1 MTLTKPMLA
10 SREIPRA
17 EDLTY
22 PVMVS
27 PKLDGQR
34 SLIKDGKAL
43 PRTFKPIPND
53 FVRAWCEAN
62 LPEGLDGELMLR
74 DLTGK
79 FHECSG
85 AMRRKTGEPDFVF
98 AAFDFVPCGNIEQT
112 YQNRFAGLESIAGI
126 IDPVHFAVVPH
137 HVVNS
142 PAELLEAYE
151 NFLQIGYE
159 GLMVN
164 SPDSGYKCGRS
175 SLKEGILLKFKPFAD
190 EEALVIGVSELLH
203 NENEAQKDAFGRT
216 KRASHAEFKSKSGTM
231 GSLQCRFADG
241 TEFSVGTGFS
251 AAQRAE
257 IWEEFAHGEVIGYH
271 VKIKH
276 QPPPGGRIEGVAPR
290 FPSFLG
296 FRDMHLDS

>member
-1 MTLTKPMLA
+1 MTVTKPMLA
-10 SREIPRA
+10 SREIPKA

-27 PKLDGQR
+27 PKLDGLR
-34 SLIKDGKAL
+34 CLIKDGKAL
-43 PRTFKPIPND
+43 SRTFKAIPND
-53 FVRAWCEAN
+53 YAREWCERF

-74 DLTGK
+74 DLTGA
-79 FHECSG
+79 FHEASG
-85 AMRRKTGEPDFVF
+85 SFRRKTGEPDFVF
-98 AAFDFVPCGNIEQT
+98 AAFDLVTDGNVGQPYRER
-112 YQNRFAGLESIAGI
+112 YAKLESLAKTISPA
-126 IDPVHFAVVPH
+126 HFAVVPH
-137 HVVNS
+137 RVVNS
-142 PAELLEAYE
+142 PDELLEAYE

-164 SPDSGYKCGRS
+164 SLDSGYKCGRS
-175 SLKEGILLKFKPFAD
+175 SLKQGILLKFKPFED
-190 EEALVIGVSELLH
+190 EEALVIGVTELLH

-216 KRASHAEFKSKSGTM
+216 KRASHRENKTGAGTM

-271 VKIKH
+271 AKIKF
-276 QPPPGGRIEGVAPR
+276 QPPPGGRKEGEAPR

>member
-1 MTLTKPMLA
+1 MT
-10 SREIPRA
+10 SRRPTYGCFAPIMTTNPAAARRRA
-17 EDLTY
+17 Y
-22 PVMVS
+22 
-27 PKLDGQR
+27 
-34 SLIKDGKAL
+34 
-43 PRTFKPIPND
+43 RTSVPS
-53 FVRAWCEAN
+53 R
-62 LPEGLDGELMLR
+62 
-74 DLTGK
+74 
-79 FHECSG
+79 
-85 AMRRKTGEPDFVF
+85 EPDFVF
-98 AAFDFVPCGNIEQT
+98 AAFDWVPCGNIEQT

-142 PAELLEAYE
+142 PAELLMAYE

-216 KRASHAEFKSKSGTM
+216 KRASHKKFKSRSGTM
-231 GSLQCRFADG
+231 GSLSCRFADG
-241 TEFSVGTGFS
+241 TEFSVGTGFT
-251 AAQRAE
+251 AAERQN
-257 IWEEFAHGEVIGYH
+257 IWDEATGGNPHFPIGGH

-276 QPPPGGRIEGVAPR
+276 QPPPGGRKAGTAPR
-290 FPSFLG
+290 FPTFLG
-296 FRDMHLDS
+296 FRDMELDS